1 MKQFILDH
9 NPKFGGAKVTLDNF
23 TYELKRI
30 KDNGCY
36 LSVTNHDGI
45 ERDQLTL
52 TTTDMRALFCLL
64 TVNDCK

>member
-1 MKQFILDH
+1 MKQFILDQ
-9 NPKFGGAKVTLDNF
+9 NPKFGSAKVTLDNF

-36 LSVTNHDGI
+36 LSITNNLGI
-45 ERDQLTL
+45 ERDQITL